1 MESSALEKDI
11 FGSGSDL
18 SDEDEEERYQRSYR
32 VDDQQFADEGEGEA
46 GGPRKKKRTK
56 SDGEAGK
63 PPRKKKKRER
73 RPVEE
78 EENLPDLTEEQRRKR
93 DLEQQIDAIV
103 KPSKSRPRKRKK
115 NEAETDLERYQDEE
129 VARLRDSMNLA
140 ADQDMEA
147 NMEKRPATAKL
158 RMLPEVMEILQKQG
172 LQQSICDNGLL
183 IGVRRWLE
191 PLPDKSLPALNIQ
204 NAFFEVL
211 PKMEID
217 TSTLKEAGLGKIVLF
232 YTRCKRVSPNI
243 RRSAEYLV
251 DIWSRPILKRSASYR
266 DRQIPVAADSSISSS
281 QPKPKLAA
289 ILAKAKEQEASRSRK
304 SAVRIPERD
313 FGTFTV
319 APSSRLP
326 TAGPGGIAQAELE
339 RKKAADDRLRKMQR
353 KLALNKQKNARL

>member
-1 MESSALEKDI
+1 MESNLEKDI
-11 FGSGSDL
+11 FGSGSEL
-18 SDEDEEERYQRSYR
+18 SDEDEDERYQRDYR
-32 VDDQQFADEGEGEA
+32 VDEQQFADEGEGEA
-46 GGPRKKKRTK
+46 GARKKKRSK
-56 SDGEAGK
+56 SDGGEAGR

-73 RPVEE
+73 RPAEE
-78 EENLPDLTEEQRRKR
+78 EENLPDLTEEQRRKIA
-93 DLEQQIDAIV
+93 LEQQIDAIV
-103 KPSKSRPRKRKK
+103 KPNKSRPRKRKK
-115 NEAETDLERYQDEE
+115 NDAETDLERYQDEE
-129 VARLRDSMNLA
+129 VARLRDAMNLA

-147 NMEKRPATAKL
+147 NLDKRPATSKL
-158 RMLPEVMEILQKQG
+158 RMLPEVMEILQRQG

-232 YTRCKRVSPNI
+232 YTRCKRVAPNI

-266 DRQIPVAADSSISSS
+266 DRQIPVAADSGASQS
-281 QPKPKLAA
+281 QPKKLGA
-289 ILAKAKEQEASRSRK
+289 ILAKAREEEANRVRRN
-304 SAVRIPERD
+304 AVRIPERD
-313 FGTFTV
+313 FSTFTV

-326 TAGPGGIAQAELE
+326 IAGPGGMAQAELE

-353 KLALNKQKNARL
+353 KLALHKQKNARL

>member
-1 MESSALEKDI
+1 MESSTLEKDI
-11 FGSGSDL
+11 FGSESDL

-46 GGPRKKKRTK
+46 GASRKKKRPK

-78 EENLPDLTEEQRRKR
+78 EENLPELTEDQRRKLA
-93 DLEQQIDAIV
+93 LEQQIDAIV
-103 KPSKSRPRKRKK
+103 KPNKSRPRKRKK
-115 NEAETDLERYQDEE
+115 NGDETDLERYQDEE
-129 VARLRDSMNLA
+129 VARLRDAMNVA

-147 NMEKRPATAKL
+147 NMDKRPATAKL
-158 RMLPEVMEILQKQG
+158 RMLAEVMEILQKQG

-204 NAFFEVL
+204 NAFFEAL

-251 DIWSRPILKRSASYR
+251 DVWSRPILKRSASYR
-266 DRQIPVAADSSISSS
+266 DRQIPVAAEPSMSQS
-281 QPKPKLAA
+281 QPKQKLVQ
-289 ILAKAKEQEASRSRK
+289 ILQKAKEEASRSRRN
-304 SAVRIPERD
+304 AVRIPERD
-313 FGTFTV
+313 FSTFTV
-319 APSSRLP
+319 APSSRMP
-326 TAGPGGIAQAELE
+326 TAGPGGMAQVELE